1 MRISG
6 IGIGRGVA
14 VGVVARMSEPLG
26 EPADVES
33 GADPVEEY
41 RRVERALRA
50 TAAELTERAG
60 HADDEGRDVLA
71 AQALMAED
79 PAVIEDIESL
89 IAEGKTAERAV
100 FEAFRTFQRV
110 LEPMGGYMA
119 GRVADLRDVAQRA
132 IARLRG
138 VPMPGVPVLDK
149 PFVLVAHDLAPADTA
164 MLDLEKV
171 LAIVTRDGG
180 PTSHTA
186 ILARSKGLVAVV
198 GAADSNVLVNGS
210 TVIVDAGAG
219 EVVLDPV
226 EAEIAA
232 ARAAGGRVHAVAAS
246 TPGALKDG
254 TRVVLLANLG
264 APDEAADAVSLGAEG
279 VGLLRTEFLY
289 LDAREAP
296 SVDLQRQRYTELL
309 QAFGGKKVVVRVLD
323 AGADKQLRFLG
334 HTPEENPALG
344 RRGIRALREHESV
357 LRDQLSALAQA
368 QNDTDADLRVMA
380 PMIADVDE
388 TRYFI
393 ELGREMGLAKVGITI
408 EVPSCAVLADQ
419 VVPLCDFVSIGTN
432 DLTQYTLAA
441 DRMLGSVAGYQDP
454 WHPAVLR
461 LVELVGDAGSAAGIS
476 VGVCGEA
483 AADPLLAVV
492 FVGLGVTDLSMSPAA
507 LAEVRQTLAGVTLPE
522 ARSRAKA
529 AVRAT
534 SAAGARVAAAAAS
547 GGVVIASA

>member
-33 GADPVEEY
+33 DADPVEEY

-60 HADDEGRDVLA
+60 HADDEGREVLA

-138 VPMPGVPVLDK
+138 VPMPGVPALDT

-198 GAADSNVLVNGS
+198 GTADSDVLVNGS

-219 EVVLDPV
+219 QVVLDPA

-232 ARAAGGRVHAVAAS
+232 ARAAGGRVHAVAPS
-246 TPGALKDG
+246 SPGALKDG
-254 TRVVLLANLG
+254 TRVALLANLG

-289 LDAREAP
+289 LDARQAP

-309 QAFGGKKVVVRVLD
+309 RAFGGKKVVVRVLD

-368 QNDTDADLRVMA
+368 QNETDADLQVMA

-441 DRMLGSVAGYQDP
+441 DRLLGSVAGYQDP

-492 FVGLGVTDLSMSPAA
+492 FVGLGVTDLSMSPTA
-507 LAEVRQTLAGVTLPE
+507 LAEVRETLAGVTLPE

-529 AVRAT
+529 AVHAT
-534 SAAGARVAAAAAS
+534 SAAGARAAAAAVLPRHRS
-547 GGVVIASA
+547 R

>member
-198 GAADSNVLVNGS
+198 GAADSDVLVNGS

>member
-198 GAADSNVLVNGS
+198 GAADSDVLVNGS

-254 TRVVLLANLG
+254 TRVALLANLG